1 MNGTSIDNLRNQ
13 QDLGQA
19 SYMANQNMHF
29 EQGHNAAHQSHQAQ
43 HTQYYD
49 IPDNMGY
56 PQFNRP
62 SNQMEGEQIN
72 QLTPQQIQ
80 QIQLQQIQLQQ
91 KKESEIEE
99 LTKDINENIPEDTFF
114 SLGEINEEESKSG
127 GMLSFLPKEWR
138 EPLLLLVVYL
148 LFSQPIVRQTL
159 GNYITQLNP
168 DAEGKIG
175 FVGVLIYGIFLVTIY
190 FLAKRYLIN

>member
-13 QDLGQA
+13 QDMGQA
-19 SYMANQNMHF
+19 SYGAQQNMHY
-29 EQGHNAAHQSHQAQ
+29 EQGHNAAHQVHQAQ
-43 HTQYYD
+43 HNPYYD
-49 IPDNMGY
+49 VPDNMGY
-56 PQFNRP
+56 PQFNKP
-62 SNQMEGEQIN
+62 VSEEGAHPGY
-72 QLTPQQIQ
+72 LTPQQIQ
-80 QIQLQQIQLQQ
+80 QIQQIQQ
-91 KKESEIEE
+91 KKELDIEE

-114 SLGEINEEESKSG
+114 SLGEPEEESQSG
-127 GMLSFLPKEWR
+127 GVLSFLPKEWR
-138 EPLLLLVVYL
+138 EPLLLLVIYL

-175 FVGVLIYGIFLVTIY
+175 FAGVLIYGIILVTIY